1 MARTIADPAEESL
14 YEELNRG
21 LAALRRGD
29 VGAAMLVLSRVSP
42 RVVRKKVHRADAAA
56 IALLEQEIALSGGKA

>member
-1 MARTIADPAEESL
+1 MARTIADPAEEAL
-14 YEELNRG
+14 YDELNRG

-42 RVVRKKVHRADAAA
+42 RVLGKKIHRADAAA
-56 IALLEQEIALSGGKA
+56 IARLEKEIALSGGKA